1 MIISDKE
8 MDQFMKTAMICADE
22 NMLRCDGVIRKWLNG
37 QKKFAAII
45 DGDSLILKK
54 TRSILDFAD
63 AKKDDYMSPE
73 EISKETH
80 LARKS

>member
-1 MIISDKE
+1 
-8 MDQFMKTAMICADE
+8 
-22 NMLRCDGVIRKWLNG
+22 MLRCDGVIKRWLNG

-54 TRSILDFAD
+54 TRSVLDFAN
-63 AKKDDYMSPE
+63 AKKGDYMSPE
-73 EISKETH
+73 AVSKEIH